1 MNSII
6 ANLPTTKHPFPLQLP
21 NNDVPSLWDIFLR

>member
-6 ANLPTTKHPFPLQLP
+6 TPDSPFPLQLP

>member
-6 ANLPTTKHPFPLQLP
+6 TPDSPFPLQLP
-21 NNDVPSLWDIFLR
+21 NNDAPNLWDIIIRW

>member
-6 ANLPTTKHPFPLQLP
+6 TPDSPFPLQLP
-21 NNDVPSLWDIFLR
+21 CDPVPSLWDIILRW